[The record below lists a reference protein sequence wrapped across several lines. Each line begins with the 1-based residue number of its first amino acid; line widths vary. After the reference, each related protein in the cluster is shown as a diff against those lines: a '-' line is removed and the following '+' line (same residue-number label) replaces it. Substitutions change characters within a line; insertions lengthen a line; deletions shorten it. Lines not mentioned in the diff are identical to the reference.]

1 MIPVAL
7 VLRQHS
13 AEIGWIGGPECAL
26 QPPACQ
32 RSRPGQRYADRGA
45 VFIGF
50 TLGSFRRS
58 HPPSRYDAPT
68 MRVTTISE
76 STVGRILGCLPRRTK
91 RCARGQNGFQ
101 VDCGVNF
108 K

>member
-58 HPPSRYDAPT
+58 HPPSRCDAPT

-76 STVGRILGCLPRRTK
+76 STAERILGAYLEGPSVVPAVRTDS
-91 RCARGQNGFQ
+91 RSTAA
-101 VDCGVNF
+101 
-108 K
+108 